1 MTSLNL
7 SMIEGGRPASR
18 AAAATVDAVAGA
30 GDGAA
35 LLTAS
40 NLSVVYR
47 TSKGPITAVDNL
59 SLQLGAGEFVSVLGP
74 SGCGKSTLIKVFSGL
89 LKPSGGKA
97 LLNGT
102 PIDEPRG
109 DVGIV
114 FQQPTLLPWKT
125 VLDNV
130 LVPIRALGMNVAEG
144 RAKAMELLRLV
155 GLEKFASNYPS
166 ELSGGMQQRVGI
178 ARGLIHD
185 PALLLMD
192 EPFSALDT
200 MTRDRMSIE
209 LQRIW
214 MATRKSA
221 LFITHSIA
229 EAVFLSD
236 RIVVMSARP
245 GRIIREVTV
254 NLPRPRTLATL
265 TDPEFTRLCGELR
278 ELFDQ
283 LVQFD

>member
-18 AAAATVDAVAGA
+18 AAAATLDAVAGA

-35 LLTAS
+35 LLTAN

-125 VLDNV
+125 VLTTCWC
-130 LVPIRALGMNVAEG
+130 PSG
-144 RAKAMELLRLV
+144 RWA
-155 GLEKFASNYPS
+155 
-166 ELSGGMQQRVGI
+166 
-178 ARGLIHD
+178 
-185 PALLLMD
+185 
-192 EPFSALDT
+192 
-200 MTRDRMSIE
+200 
-209 LQRIW
+209 
-214 MATRKSA
+214 
-221 LFITHSIA
+221 
-229 EAVFLSD
+229 
-236 RIVVMSARP
+236 
-245 GRIIREVTV
+245 
-254 NLPRPRTLATL
+254 
-265 TDPEFTRLCGELR
+265 
-278 ELFDQ
+278 
-283 LVQFD
+283 